1 MNISTIASTHLVED
15 NVTSLVKW
23 NDEIFEKYLPNT
35 VLISVGLLTGIP
47 GNVVV
52 ILIYSCFVNKQ
63 LRGPGRFFIL
73 PLACVDLVGLLFT
86 GLLNILRN
94 TSQVK
99 FPGNL
104 TCKVLVFGS
113 YVVGC
118 SSLFLL
124 NCIAVQRYQKI
135 CQPFSRQM
143 TKRYLMFSLVIWIA
157 IGVLLNIPSL
167 FYYGN
172 TMVVHSS
179 NANVTGNVCQKVVPS
194 TTIGLRVYQGI
205 GAVISTFNVACITYS
220 YIRIAKTIFRKK
232 TTTKS
237 FKTCVPEQQSST
249 FTLNTM
255 ESDGHLQPSPGS
267 SNANKQKETIRRLS
281 VMFMVISI
289 TAIISYIPSWV
300 MIAMETYSPGIWD
313 KMTYPVFHICLT
325 FRRMY
330 ILNHLCNPFIYGIFD
345 IQFRQHVR
353 KVFCVF
359 KKKKFYS

>member
-1 MNISTIASTHLVED
+1 MNFSTIASTHLEED
-15 NVTSLVKW
+15 NVTSLEKW
-23 NDEIFEKYLPNT
+23 NNEIFEKYLPNT
-35 VLISVGLLTGIP
+35 VLISVGLMTGIP

-73 PLACVDLVGLLFT
+73 PLAYVDLVGLLFT

-94 TSQVK
+94 TSQVM

-104 TCKVLVFGS
+104 TCKLLVYGS

-143 TKRYLMFSLVIWIA
+143 TKRYLMFSLVVCFA
-157 IGVLLNIPSL
+157 VGVLLNIPSL
-167 FYYGN
+167 FYYG
-172 TMVVHSS
+172 TAVVDHSS
-179 NANVTGNVCQKVVPS
+179 NANVTGIVCQKLVPG
-194 TTIGLRVYQGI
+194 TTTGLRVYQGI

-220 YIRIAKTIFRKK
+220 YIRIAKTIFWKK
-232 TTTKS
+232 TKTKS
-237 FKTCVPEQQSST
+237 NKTCVPEQQSST
-249 FTLNTM
+249 FTSNTM
-255 ESDGHLQPSPGS
+255 ESDGDLQPPSGS
-267 SNANKQKETIRRLS
+267 SHANKQRETIRRLS

-289 TAIISYIPSWV
+289 TAILSYIPSWA
-300 MIAMETYSPGIWD
+300 MIAIETYNTDIWD
-313 KMTYPVFHICLT
+313 KMTSPVFHICLT

-359 KKKKFYS
+359 KK